1 VPPATRAPLQAMS
14 EVAVLVKN
22 LKPESG
28 LAKKLATKIKKLRSL
43 KRACAKATA
52 EARSTRASDLSMY
65 GGVVKQA
72 ADCPEVS
79 LLLTQQLQELD
90 EQSRRT
96 TVDAPARLQELIEV
110 AEQQADETAEL
121 YLVAAQELAQVSRRV
136 SV

>member
-1 VPPATRAPLQAMS
+1 MS
-14 EVAVLVKN
+14 SVSVLVKN

-28 LAKKLATKIKKLRSL
+28 LSKKLHTKIKKLRSL
-43 KRACAKATA
+43 KRACASATA
-52 EARSTRASDLSMY
+52 AARASKASDLSMY

-96 TVDAPARLQELIEV
+96 TVDAPARLLELIEV
-110 AEQQADETAEL
+110 AETQAGETAEL
-121 YLVAAQELAQVSRRV
+121 YLVAVRQLARNAIQ
-136 SV
+136 